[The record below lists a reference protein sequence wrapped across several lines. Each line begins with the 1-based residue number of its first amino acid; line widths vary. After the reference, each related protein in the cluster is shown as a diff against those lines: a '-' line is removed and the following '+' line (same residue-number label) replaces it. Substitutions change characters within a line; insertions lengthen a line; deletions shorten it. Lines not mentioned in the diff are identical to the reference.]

1 MRTPAI
7 SVIIPCYNPPIYI
20 KQCIK
25 SVLRQTFRDI
35 EVIVVDDGSTN
46 QKWVNYIE
54 RYSNKDHRLQIVR
67 NEHHGTALTR
77 KAGYLLARGEYI
89 FFLDCDDWLPND
101 ALHILYQTATS
112 TGADVTI
119 GKLHRVADSYGLI
132 PIKASAPK
140 CETIGKLIP
149 KNDILK
155 VCYGSLVSSVEDPV
169 TMVVTGRLFRSS
181 CIQQA
186 IDEKHLFPVCNR
198 AEDSYFC
205 LVLMPYIDSM
215 YLINDIVYH
224 YRNTGRSM
232 TTINH
237 TSDSGEFFNY
247 RFDQFEKWNF
257 QEGHPRTFAA
267 FAAELYWDLKV
278 IFLTGKYSRDEIIA
292 YIYEHVS
299 TYRIVNWA
307 KNNIEQIEGLPNH
320 FKMIATEAPEDVY
333 KWCDDAFHTRSFKK
347 HYFLKQC
354 AIALAKVIDFVYEI
368 LH

>member
-7 SVIIPCYNPPIYI
+7 SVIIPCYNPKNYI
-20 KQCIK
+20 KQCVR

-46 QKWVNYIE
+46 QEWVSFIE
-54 RYSNKDHRLQIVR
+54 RLSKNDRRLQIVR
-67 NEHHGTALTR
+67 NEHHGIALTR

-89 FFLDCDDWLPND
+89 FFMDCDDWLPNN
-101 ALHILYQTATS
+101 ALQILYQAARKS
-112 TGADVTI
+112 GADVTI
-119 GKLHRVADSYGLI
+119 GKYDRVADSFGLI

-140 CETIGKLIP
+140 CEAVGKLIP
-149 KNDILK
+149 KKDILK
-155 VCYGSLVSSVEDPV
+155 VCYGSLVGSVEDPV
-169 TMVVTGRLFRSS
+169 TMVVWGRLFRSS

-186 IDEKHLFPVCNR
+186 IDEKYLFPVYR
-198 AEDSYFC
+198 MEDYYFN
-205 LVLMPYIDSM
+205 LVLMPYISSLYM
-215 YLINDIVYH
+215 TNDIVYH
-224 YRNTGRSM
+224 YRNGGITS
-232 TTINH
+232 TTIDH
-237 TSDSGEFFNY
+237 TSDNGEFFNY

-292 YIYEHVS
+292 YIYEQVS

-307 KNNIEQIEGLPNH
+307 QNNIGQIEGLPNH
-320 FKMIATEAPEDVY
+320 FKMIATGSPEDVY
-333 KWCDDAFHTRSFKK
+333 KWCDDAFHTKSFKK
-347 HYFLKQC
+347 HHFLKQC
-354 AIALAKVIDFVYEI
+354 AIALSKVIDFVYEI